1 MRKNQILF
9 LTLLLLLVGCESTEI
24 PAPETQVD
32 CQLDYSN
39 HPKHLDYS
47 NLIDQFT
54 GSEFVGLNLLVD
66 HPQEGLWIGSSGWA
80 DIENEVPMTPCHL
93 HYASSINKSYIA
105 VIILQME
112 EEGKLS
118 IEDPLSKYIESNIL
132 SRIPNGEEFTIR
144 HLLQC
149 RSGMP
154 DVFESEFLL
163 DFLNNPTQQYEME
176 ELITYLY
183 GVKPVS
189 SPGDKYYYGDG
200 NFILLSMVIEA
211 IDGDLQN
218 AFEER
223 IFQRLGANDSY
234 LIDTPAELPVGMTAS
249 YWDRHGNG
257 VLENVSEYQSAIV
270 AGLEGADGLVTSVF
284 DLNLFVRGLGDGTLL
299 SPSSYTKM
307 LETLDIPEGD
317 SNQNYAGYGL
327 GIARVQITNEVW
339 YGSFGNNVG
348 SSALM
353 LYNPSHDVSIVAAQN
368 MGTFFNDDLKAI
380 FFGYL
385 IFSIEEALF

>member
-1 MRKNQILF
+1 MNTKYIFFIFLL
-9 LTLLLLLVGCESTEI
+9 LTLASCDSTEI
-24 PAPETQVD
+24 PTPRTEVD
-32 CQLDYSN
+32 CNLDYSN
-39 HPKHLDYS
+39 HPKQLIYS
-47 NLIDQFT
+47 NLIDQYT

-80 DIENEVPMTPCHL
+80 DIENKIPMTPCHL

-105 VIILQME
+105 VIILQLE
-112 EEGKLS
+112 EEGRLS
-118 IEDPLSKYIESNIL
+118 IDDPLSKYIENSIL
-132 SRIPNGEEFTIR
+132 KRLPNGEEFTIR

-163 DFLNNPTQQYEME
+163 DFLNNPTQQYQME

-189 SPGDKYYYGDG
+189 PPGEQYYYGDG
-200 NFILLSMVIEA
+200 NFILLSMIIEELE
-211 IDGDLQN
+211 GDLKK

-234 LIDTPAELPVGMTAS
+234 IIDTPNELPVGVPAS

-257 VLENVSEYQSAIV
+257 VLENVSDYQTAIV
-270 AGLEGADGLVTSVF
+270 AGLEGADGLVTSVH
-284 DLNLFVRGLGDGTLL
+284 DLNLFVRGLENGTLL
-299 SPSSYTKM
+299 SPGSYTKM
-307 LETLDIPEGD
+307 LEILDIPEGD

-353 LYNPSHDVSIVAAQN
+353 LYNPARDVSIVAAQN
-368 MGTFFNDDLKAI
+368 TGTFFNDDLKTI

-385 IFSIEEALF
+385 IFAIEEALF